1 MPDERKDRKPAD
13 VSETDLAQDRMGKNS
28 LQGNDQE
35 NVRNERHAMPEGKR
49 DPDRSVEESFRKMDK
64 DVRARTDLNKGA
76 GHGND

>member
-13 VSETDLAQDRMGKNS
+13 FTETDLAQDRMGKNS